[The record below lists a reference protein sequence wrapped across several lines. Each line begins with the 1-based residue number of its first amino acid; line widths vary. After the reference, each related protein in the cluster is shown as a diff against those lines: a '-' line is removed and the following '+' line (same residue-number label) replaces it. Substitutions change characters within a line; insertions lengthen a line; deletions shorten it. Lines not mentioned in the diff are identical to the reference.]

1 TWSSVSMTT
10 TGETGMT
17 WPPALPFDVVLQRAR
32 AADRQALALLY
43 RRFLPVVYQYVLI
56 RLANEHL
63 AEDVTS
69 EVFFAMIEGV
79 ANTRAS
85 DELGFAAWVLGIA
98 RNQVAM
104 HFRRQRTRGET
115 WHTELDLLDLQT
127 VGDEDDP
134 LNVIT
139 SREGWA
145 VVAAALERLTEDQ
158 RAVVLYRCV
167 LGYSTDEVAA
177 LLKKRPKAI
186 RALQS
191 RALAT
196 LARHLGIDRRAGR
209 RTSDLREPGE
219 PAREGKHGSRR

>member
-1 TWSSVSMTT
+1 MSTM
-10 TGETGMT
+10 GEAGMT
-17 WPPALPFDVVLQRAR
+17 WPPALPFDVALQRAR
-32 AADRQALALLY
+32 VADHQALALLY
-43 RRFLPVVYQYVLI
+43 RRFLPVVYRYVLV
-56 RLANEHL
+56 RVADQHL

-98 RNQVAM
+98 RNKVAM
-104 HFRRQRTRGET
+104 HFRRQRIRGEV
-115 WHTELDLLDLQT
+115 WHTELDLLELQT
-127 VGDEDDP
+127 AGDEDDP

-145 VVAAALERLTEDQ
+145 VVAAALERLTEEQ

-177 LLKKRPKAI
+177 LLRRRPKAI

-191 RALAT
+191 RALAA
-196 LARHLGIDRRAGR
+196 LARHLGIDRRMGR
-209 RTSDLREPGE
+209 RTYDLSEPGA
-219 PAREGKHGSRR
+219 PAREGKHESQR